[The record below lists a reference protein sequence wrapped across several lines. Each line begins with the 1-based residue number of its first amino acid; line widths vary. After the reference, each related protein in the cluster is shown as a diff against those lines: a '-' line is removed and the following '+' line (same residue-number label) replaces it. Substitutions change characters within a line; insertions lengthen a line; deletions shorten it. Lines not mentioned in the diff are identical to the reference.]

1 MAQAITLTDTEL
13 EVFGIGV
20 LEAYQHRDYFQ
31 EDWALFQG
39 MTAGEVVNVP
49 VMQEGVATNLAD
61 GSAHTSGNAQMIGN
75 EIPLV
80 DPIKSFTDILKTQV
94 DIRPDLNLLTTVGRQ
109 VGRDV
114 GFGRTIRIA
123 NHLAFQAD
131 ANSQTDVRDYITA
144 SVLAANVIEGVKAVA
159 ESFDEAGVDSE
170 MRFGMMKPTL
180 FYAVRGEAEVISS
193 DFTQGQ
199 NINQVIGGNMSMVNY
214 LGFTIR
220 NMGGIFGIDW
230 TASSHGPK
238 NLPTTTGSEM
248 AFDMSA
254 VMAIFWQHDSWAARH
269 QTGLETNVD
278 WIHRD
283 QVWMPI
289 ARLHMGIKVIKI
301 DGLFILVD
309 NSA

>member
-1 MAQAITLTDTEL
+1 MAAITLTTTDL

-39 MTAGEVVNVP
+39 MTAGEVINTP
-49 VMQEGVATNLAD
+49 VMQEGEAVNRAD
-61 GSAHTSGNAQMIGN
+61 GSAHAGTAQMIGT

-80 DPIKSFTDILKTQV
+80 DPLKSFVDILKTQV

-114 GFGRTIRIA
+114 GTGRSIRIA
-123 NHLAFQAD
+123 NHLASIANTNSNEETGDFQSD
-131 ANSQTDVRDYITA
+131 SGLGVRVKDGIKA
-144 SVLAANVIEGVKAVA
+144 IAAA
-159 ESFDEAGVDSE
+159 FDDDGVDSE
-170 MRFGMMKPTL
+170 MRFAMLKPDA
-180 FYAVRGEAEVISS
+180 FYALRGETEVISS

-199 NINQVIGGNMSMVNY
+199 NINQAIGGNMAILNY
-214 LGFTIR
+214 LNITIR
-220 NMGGIFGIDW
+220 NMGGIFGVDW
-230 TASSHGPK
+230 TDSAHVAK
-238 NLPTTTGSEM
+238 NLPTSPTNMAYDQTDVTG
-248 AFDMSA
+248 
-254 VMAIFWQHDSWAARH
+254 IFWQHDSWAVRH

-289 ARLHMGIKVIKI
+289 ARLHMGMAVIKT
-301 DGLFILVD
+301 DGLRTLVH
-309 NSA
+309 SSS